1 MLTMSTLRGTGGT
14 CGGFSLGGEGW
25 WSGADLRLDSN
36 RDWKPSGVSLGRRVL
51 VSCVALREGARDCSL
66 WAPRLR
72 PPLLSPLLPLM
83 TEKVS
88 RVGVRRSK
96 ADFDPVR
103 GKGGGWYM
111 LEKRSLQLG
120 LAVMTESKVSSLP
133 PERMLGA
140 MGLDLDLLG
149 VVGVF
154 PAFFLLG
161 RGAVWY
167 MDGGL
172 GFLRRLSFL
181 VFPLELDDD
190 LIDGASHTRFISNTV
205 QPANPVVARDTER
218 ERQHQKER
226 KKKGENVAYPY
237 CR

>member
-1 MLTMSTLRGTGGT
+1 
-14 CGGFSLGGEGW
+14 
-25 WSGADLRLDSN
+25 
-36 RDWKPSGVSLGRRVL
+36 
-51 VSCVALREGARDCSL
+51 
-66 WAPRLR
+66 
-72 PPLLSPLLPLM
+72 M

-96 ADFDPVR
+96 ADLDPVR

-111 LEKRSLQLG
+111 LEKRSLG

-205 QPANPVVARDTER
+205 QPVNPVVARER
-218 ERQHQKER
+218 EKGNTRKKER
-226 KKKGENVAYPY
+226 KKRRKCCLPLLSLV
-237 CR
+237 